1 MTRDKALGILGLD
14 TKATPIDIKSAYRR
28 LARANHPDKMG
39 SAELFKLVQEA
50 YETLETTIKADA
62 KRETESERAEVKRR
76 ENRCKADQRIIEL
89 QQKIAKASETKRRA
103 EVEVNDALTAEN
115 WYKNKRRESPDKVL
129 HDAVEAEIKLRVKL
143 IHEQQIICGNKQMD
157 VVERPD
163 LARKVIAA
171 EWNSMPKGMRS
182 KFWCK
187 YHFGNA
193 IIAMNGRTY
202 DDKSRYIV
210 TSWMALMFD
219 DEITRDLIDER
230 IRLTDQ
236 DFRAGGFYIWGGFL
250 AQWRYSKL
258 AINHFSNAL
267 RIKPRLWK
275 IYYRRGHTNIELEN
289 YVEAINDFL
298 AGIECTSNHN
308 SRAMREL
315 QNGIEMAQEKANSS
329 PRSF

>member
-1 MTRDKALGILGLD
+1 MNRDKALGILGLD

-62 KRETESERAEVKRR
+62 KQKTEAERAEVKRR
-76 ENRCKADQRIIEL
+76 ENRRKAAQRFAEL

-103 EVEVNDALTAEN
+103 EVEYNDAGRAEN
-115 WYKNKRRESPDKVL
+115 WYKNKLRPSPETVL
-129 HDAVEAEIKLRVKL
+129 RDAVEAEIRLRMEL
-143 IHEQQIICGNKQMD
+143 IHEQQISRGNKQMD

-163 LARKVIAA
+163 LARKVIDA
-171 EWNSMPKGMRS
+171 EWNSMPNRVRS
-182 KFWCK
+182 KNWCR

-193 IIAMNGRTY
+193 ITALNGRPY
-202 DDKSRYIV
+202 EEESRYII
-210 TSWMALMFD
+210 TSWMTLMFE
-219 DEITRDLIDER
+219 DEMTSDLINER
-230 IRLTDQ
+230 IKLTDQ
-236 DFRAGGFYIWGGFL
+236 DFRAGAFYIWGGFL
-250 AQWRYSKL
+250 ANWRYSKL
-258 AINHFSNAL
+258 ATNHFSNAL
-267 RIKPRLWK
+267 RIKPGLWK
-275 IYYRRGHTNIELEN
+275 IYYRRGRENIELGD

-315 QNGIEMAQEKANSS
+315 QNGIETAREKANSS
-329 PRSF
+329 PRSS